1 MTRRLIP
8 AFAVLLLLALAACSG
23 DRATVSG
30 TYRAVS
36 DGTEIVLTLDKEGK
50 GTWSTDLDEIP
61 FKWTLRPD
69 GSLWV
74 HTREG
79 GVIRA
84 EIVDDGL
91 RMRLP
96 GTDTLIFTRD

>member
-1 MTRRLIP
+1 MTRRLVP
-8 AFAVLLLLALAACSG
+8 AFVLLLLLALAACSG

-36 DGTEIVLTLDKEGK
+36 DGTEILLTLDKDGK

-61 FKWTLRPD
+61 FKWTLRAD
-69 GSLWV
+69 GTLWL

-79 GVIRA
+79 GVITV
-84 EIVDDGL
+84 ETGKVSL
-91 RMRLP
+91 RLRLP
-96 GTDTLIFTRD
+96 GTDVLVFVRK

>member
-1 MTRRLIP
+1 MTRRIVSALVI
-8 AFAVLLLLALAACSG
+8 LLLLALAACSG
-23 DRATVSG
+23 DPAPVSG
-30 TYRAVS
+30 EYRAET
-36 DGTEIVLTLDKEGK
+36 DGTQIVLTLDKDGK
-50 GTWSTDLDEIP
+50 GTWSTNLDEIP

-84 EIVDDGL
+84 EIGENSL

-96 GTDTLIFTRD
+96 GTDTLVFTRD